1 MLPSNGIKDVHRHWQ
16 DEDTHQP
23 REAADDESTHRCHIA
38 PRHHTSTSSFLD
50 NMYDLP
56 TQESEDA
63 RTDRE
68 FRKFFDFNQLGGL
81 YEPDPDI
88 EERVC

>member
-1 MLPSNGIKDVHRHWQ
+1 
-16 DEDTHQP
+16 
-23 REAADDESTHRCHIA
+23 
-38 PRHHTSTSSFLD
+38 
-50 NMYDLP
+50 MYDLP